1 MQGRLPFR
9 KTKETYKTMESK
21 SILILLVVILL
32 SSSCKSK
39 KLIETTKVD
48 SVITTVQ
55 KVELAT
61 DSSDIET
68 TEEIAYV
75 FDTLVNHQVTPLEA
89 IRGDY
94 KYKLK
99 AIHIKR
105 HIKERKRLQ
114 SLKID
119 KKENKAIKVD
129 KTTIQEEK
137 PKGNN
142 TLLYLLGIGIVVYLI
157 LKKL

>member
-1 MQGRLPFR
+1 
-9 KTKETYKTMESK
+9 
-21 SILILLVVILL
+21 LVVILL

-39 KLIETTKVD
+39 KLVETTKVD
-48 SVITTVQ
+48 SVITVVQ

-137 PKGNN
+137 PKVNN
-142 TLLYLLGIGIVVYLI
+142 TLLYLLGIGVVVYLI

>member
-1 MQGRLPFR
+1 
-9 KTKETYKTMESK
+9 MESK
-21 SILILLVVILL
+21 SVIILLVVILL

-39 KLIETTKVD
+39 KLVETTKVD
-48 SVITTVQ
+48 SVVTIVQ

-68 TEEIAYV
+68 TEEIAYI

-94 KYKLK
+94 KHKLK

-129 KTTIQEEK
+129 KTTIQEDK
-137 PKGNN
+137 PKNN
-142 TLLYLLGIGIVVYLI
+142 TTLFLILGIAIAVYLI
-157 LKKL
+157 LKKI

>member
-1 MQGRLPFR
+1 MVAKRIIFV
-9 KTKETYKTMESK
+9 
-21 SILILLVVILL
+21 LVVILL

-39 KLIETTKVD
+39 KLVETTKVD
-48 SVITTVQ
+48 SVITVVQ

-119 KKENKAIKVD
+119 KKENKAIKVQ
-129 KTTIQEEK
+129 KVSTIEEK
-137 PKGNN
+137 PKNN
-142 TLLYLLGIGIVVYLI
+142 TTLFLILGIAIAVYLI

>member
-1 MQGRLPFR
+1 M
-9 KTKETYKTMESK
+9 
-21 SILILLVVILL
+21 VVILL
-32 SSSCKSK
+32 LSSCKSK
-39 KLIETTKVD
+39 KLVETTKVD
-48 SVITTVQ
+48 SVITVVQ

-114 SLKID
+114 SLKIA
-119 KKENKAIKVD
+119 KAENKAIKVD
-129 KTTIQEEK
+129 KTVVQEEK

-142 TLLYLLGIGIVVYLI
+142 TLLLILGIGVVVYLI

>member
-1 MQGRLPFR
+1 M
-9 KTKETYKTMESK
+9 
-21 SILILLVVILL
+21 VVILL

-39 KLIETTKVD
+39 KLVETTKVD
-48 SVITTVQ
+48 SVITIVQ

-68 TEEIAYV
+68 TEEIAYI

-89 IRGDY
+89 IRGNY
-94 KYKLK
+94 KHKLK

-129 KTTIQEEK
+129 KTIIQEEK
-137 PKGNN
+137 PKNN
-142 TLLYLLGIGIVVYLI
+142 TTLFLILGIAIAVYLI

>member
-1 MQGRLPFR
+1 M
-9 KTKETYKTMESK
+9 
-21 SILILLVVILL
+21 VVILL
-32 SSSCKSK
+32 LSSCKSK
-39 KLIETTKVD
+39 KLVETTKVD
-48 SVITTVQ
+48 SVITIVQ

-68 TEEIAYV
+68 TEEIAYI

-114 SLKID
+114 SLKIA
-119 KKENKAIKVD
+119 KSENKAIKVD

-137 PKGNN
+137 PKNN
-142 TLLYLLGIGIVVYLI
+142 TTLFLILGIAIAVYLI

>member
-1 MQGRLPFR
+1 
-9 KTKETYKTMESK
+9 MESK
-21 SILILLVVILL
+21 SVIILLVVILL

-39 KLIETTKVD
+39 KLVETTKVD
-48 SVITTVQ
+48 SVITIVQ

-68 TEEIAYV
+68 TEEIAYI

-94 KYKLK
+94 KHKLK

-142 TLLYLLGIGIVVYLI
+142 TLLLILGIGVVVYLI

>member
-1 MQGRLPFR
+1 MVAKRIIFV
-9 KTKETYKTMESK
+9 
-21 SILILLVVILL
+21 LVVILL
-32 SSSCKSK
+32 LSSCKSK
-39 KLIETTKVD
+39 KTIETTKVD
-48 SVITTVQ
+48 SVITIVN

-68 TEEIAYV
+68 TEQISYI

-99 AIHIKR
+99 AIHINR

-114 SLKID
+114 RLKIA
-119 KKENKAIKVD
+119 KSENKAIKVD

-142 TLLYLLGIGIVVYLI
+142 TLLYLLGIGIVIYLI

>member
-1 MQGRLPFR
+1 MVAKRI
-9 KTKETYKTMESK
+9 
-21 SILILLVVILL
+21 ILGLVVILL
-32 SSSCKSK
+32 LSSCKSRK
-39 KLIETTKVD
+39 TIETTKID

>member
-1 MQGRLPFR
+1 M
-9 KTKETYKTMESK
+9 
-21 SILILLVVILL
+21 VVILL

-39 KLIETTKVD
+39 KLVETTKVD
-48 SVITTVQ
+48 SVITVVQ

-68 TEEIAYV
+68 TEEIAYI

-119 KKENKAIKVD
+119 KKKNKAIKVD

-142 TLLYLLGIGIVVYLI
+142 TLLYLLGIGVVVYLI

>member
-21 SILILLVVILL
+21 SIIVLMVVILL

-48 SVITTVQ
+48 SVITITQ

-68 TEEIAYV
+68 TEEIAYI

-94 KYKLK
+94 KHKLK

-142 TLLYLLGIGIVVYLI
+142 TLLYLLGIGVVVYLI

>member
-1 MQGRLPFR
+1 
-9 KTKETYKTMESK
+9 MESK
-21 SILILLVVILL
+21 SVIILLVVILL

-39 KLIETTKVD
+39 KLVETTKVD
-48 SVITTVQ
+48 SVITVVQ

-105 HIKERKRLQ
+105 HIKEKKRLR

-142 TLLYLLGIGIVVYLI
+142 TLLLILGIGVVVYLI

>member
-1 MQGRLPFR
+1 
-9 KTKETYKTMESK
+9 
-21 SILILLVVILL
+21 LVVILL

-39 KLIETTKVD
+39 KLVETTKVD
-48 SVITTVQ
+48 SVVTIVQ

-68 TEEIAYV
+68 TEEIAYI

-94 KYKLK
+94 KHKLK

-137 PKGNN
+137 PKNN
-142 TLLYLLGIGIVVYLI
+142 TTLFLILGIAIAVYLI

>member
-1 MQGRLPFR
+1 MVA
-9 KTKETYKTMESK
+9 KKI
-21 SILILLVVILL
+21 ILGLVVILL
-32 SSSCKSK
+32 LSSCKSK
-39 KLIETTKVD
+39 KLVETTKVD
-48 SVITTVQ
+48 SVITVVQ

-105 HIKERKRLQ
+105 HIKEKKRLQ
-114 SLKID
+114 SLKIA
-119 KKENKAIKVD
+119 KVENKTIKVD
-129 KTTIQEEK
+129 KTVVQEEK

>member
-1 MQGRLPFR
+1 M
-9 KTKETYKTMESK
+9 
-21 SILILLVVILL
+21 VVILL

-39 KLIETTKVD
+39 KLVETTKVD
-48 SVITTVQ
+48 SVVTIVQ

-68 TEEIAYV
+68 TEEIAYI

-94 KYKLK
+94 KHKLK

-142 TLLYLLGIGIVVYLI
+142 TLFLILGIGVVVYLI

>member
-1 MQGRLPFR
+1 M
-9 KTKETYKTMESK
+9 
-21 SILILLVVILL
+21 VVILL

-39 KLIETTKVD
+39 KLVETTKVD
-48 SVITTVQ
+48 SVVTIVQ

-68 TEEIAYV
+68 TEEIAYI

-94 KYKLK
+94 KHKLK

-142 TLLYLLGIGIVVYLI
+142 TLLYLLGIGVVVYLI

>member
-1 MQGRLPFR
+1 M
-9 KTKETYKTMESK
+9 
-21 SILILLVVILL
+21 VVILL

-39 KLIETTKVD
+39 KLVETTKVD
-48 SVITTVQ
+48 SVVTIVQ

-68 TEEIAYV
+68 TEEIAYI

-94 KYKLK
+94 KHKLK

-142 TLLYLLGIGIVVYLI
+142 TLLLILGIGIVVYLI

>member
-1 MQGRLPFR
+1 M
-9 KTKETYKTMESK
+9 
-21 SILILLVVILL
+21 VVILL

-39 KLIETTKVD
+39 KLVETTKVD
-48 SVITTVQ
+48 SVITLVQ

-68 TEEIAYV
+68 TEEIAYI

-94 KYKLK
+94 KHKLK

-142 TLLYLLGIGIVVYLI
+142 TLLIILGIGIVVYLI

>member
-1 MQGRLPFR
+1 
-9 KTKETYKTMESK
+9 
-21 SILILLVVILL
+21 LVVILL

-39 KLIETTKVD
+39 KLVETTKVD
-48 SVITTVQ
+48 SVITIVQ

-68 TEEIAYV
+68 TEEIAYI

-94 KYKLK
+94 KHKLK

-137 PKGNN
+137 PKVNN
-142 TLLYLLGIGIVVYLI
+142 TLLLILGIGVVVYLI

>member
-1 MQGRLPFR
+1 M
-9 KTKETYKTMESK
+9 
-21 SILILLVVILL
+21 VVILL

-39 KLIETTKVD
+39 KLVETTKVD
-48 SVITTVQ
+48 SVITIVQ

-68 TEEIAYV
+68 TEEIAYI

-94 KYKLK
+94 KHKLK

-129 KTTIQEEK
+129 KTVIQEEK
-137 PKGNN
+137 PKNN
-142 TLLYLLGIGIVVYLI
+142 TTLFLILGIAIAVYLI

>member
-1 MQGRLPFR
+1 MVAKRIIFV
-9 KTKETYKTMESK
+9 
-21 SILILLVVILL
+21 LVVIILL
-32 SSSCKSK
+32 SSCKSR
-39 KLIETTKVD
+39 KLVENTKID
-48 SVITTVQ
+48 SVITVVQ

-142 TLLYLLGIGIVVYLI
+142 TLLLILGIGVVVYLI

>member
-1 MQGRLPFR
+1 M
-9 KTKETYKTMESK
+9 
-21 SILILLVVILL
+21 VVILL

-39 KLIETTKVD
+39 KLVETTKVD
-48 SVITTVQ
+48 SVITIVQ

-68 TEEIAYV
+68 TEEIAYI

-94 KYKLK
+94 KHKLK

-137 PKGNN
+137 PKNN
-142 TLLYLLGIGIVVYLI
+142 TTLFLILGIAIAVYLI

>member
-1 MQGRLPFR
+1 MVAKRI
-9 KTKETYKTMESK
+9 
-21 SILILLVVILL
+21 ILGLVVIILL
-32 SSSCKSK
+32 SSCKSK
-39 KLIETTKVD
+39 KFVETTKVD
-48 SVITTVQ
+48 SVITIVQ

-119 KKENKAIKVD
+119 KKENKAIKID
-129 KTTIQEEK
+129 KTVVQEEK
-137 PKGNN
+137 PKNN
-142 TLLYLLGIGIVVYLI
+142 TTLFLILGIAIAVYLI

>member
-1 MQGRLPFR
+1 MDAN
-9 KTKETYKTMESK
+9 KIIYV
-21 SILILLVVILL
+21 LVVILL
-32 SSSCKSK
+32 LSSCKSK
-39 KLIETTKVD
+39 KLVETTKVD
-48 SVITTVQ
+48 SVVTIVQ

-94 KYKLK
+94 KHKLK

-142 TLLYLLGIGIVVYLI
+142 TLLYLLGIGVIVYLI

>member
-1 MQGRLPFR
+1 
-9 KTKETYKTMESK
+9 MESK
-21 SILILLVVILL
+21 SVIVLLVVILL

-39 KLIETTKVD
+39 KLVETTKVD

-105 HIKERKRLQ
+105 HIKEKKRLQ

-142 TLLYLLGIGIVVYLI
+142 TLLLILGIGIVVYLI

>member
-1 MQGRLPFR
+1 
-9 KTKETYKTMESK
+9 MESK
-21 SILILLVVILL
+21 SVIILLVVILL

-39 KLIETTKVD
+39 KLVETTKVD
-48 SVITTVQ
+48 SVITIVQ

-68 TEEIAYV
+68 TEEIAYI

-94 KYKLK
+94 KHKLK

-142 TLLYLLGIGIVVYLI
+142 TLLIILGIGVVVYLI

>member
-1 MQGRLPFR
+1 MVAKRII
-9 KTKETYKTMESK
+9 YV
-21 SILILLVVILL
+21 LVVILL
-32 SSSCKSK
+32 LSSCKSK
-39 KLIETTKVD
+39 KLVETTKVD
-48 SVITTVQ
+48 SVITVVQ

-114 SLKID
+114 SLKIA
-119 KKENKAIKVD
+119 KSENKAIKVQ
-129 KTTIQEEK
+129 KVSTLEEK
-137 PKGNN
+137 PKNN
-142 TLLYLLGIGIVVYLI
+142 TTLFLILGIAIAVYLI

>member
-1 MQGRLPFR
+1 
-9 KTKETYKTMESK
+9 MESK
-21 SILILLVVILL
+21 SVIVLMVVILL

-39 KLIETTKVD
+39 KLVETTKVD
-48 SVITTVQ
+48 SVITIVQ

-105 HIKERKRLQ
+105 HIKEKKRLQ

-142 TLLYLLGIGIVVYLI
+142 TLLYLLGIGVVVYLI

>member
-1 MQGRLPFR
+1 MVAKRIIFV
-9 KTKETYKTMESK
+9 
-21 SILILLVVILL
+21 LVVILL
-32 SSSCKSK
+32 LSSCKSK
-39 KLIETTKVD
+39 KTIETTKVD
-48 SVITTVQ
+48 SVITIVN

-68 TEEIAYV
+68 TEQISYI

-99 AIHIKR
+99 AIHINR
-105 HIKERKRLQ
+105 HVKERKRLQ
-114 SLKID
+114 TLKIA
-119 KKENKAIKVD
+119 KSENKAIKIN
-129 KTTIQEEK
+129 KTAIQEEK

-142 TLLYLLGIGIVVYLI
+142 TLLIILGIGIVVYLI

>member
-1 MQGRLPFR
+1 
-9 KTKETYKTMESK
+9 
-21 SILILLVVILL
+21 LVVILL

-39 KLIETTKVD
+39 KLVETTKVD
-48 SVITTVQ
+48 SVITIVQ

-68 TEEIAYV
+68 TEEIAYI

-137 PKGNN
+137 PKVNN
-142 TLLYLLGIGIVVYLI
+142 TLLYLLGIGVVVYLI

>member
-1 MQGRLPFR
+1 MVA
-9 KTKETYKTMESK
+9 KKI
-21 SILILLVVILL
+21 ILGLVVILL
-32 SSSCKSK
+32 LSSCKSK
-39 KLIETTKVD
+39 KLVETTKVD
-48 SVITTVQ
+48 SVITVVQ

-142 TLLYLLGIGIVVYLI
+142 TLLYLLGIGVVFYLI

>member
-1 MQGRLPFR
+1 M
-9 KTKETYKTMESK
+9 
-21 SILILLVVILL
+21 VVIIL

-39 KLIETTKVD
+39 KLVETTKVD
-48 SVITTVQ
+48 SVITLVQ

-68 TEEIAYV
+68 TEEIAYI

-94 KYKLK
+94 KHKLK

-129 KTTIQEEK
+129 KTVIQEEK
-137 PKGNN
+137 PKNN
-142 TLLYLLGIGIVVYLI
+142 TTLFLILGIAIAVYLI

>member
-1 MQGRLPFR
+1 
-9 KTKETYKTMESK
+9 MESK
-21 SILILLVVILL
+21 RIIFVLVVILL
-32 SSSCKSK
+32 LSSCKSK
-39 KLIETTKVD
+39 KLVETTKVD
-48 SVITTVQ
+48 SVITVVQ

-75 FDTLVNHQVTPLEA
+75 FDTLINHQVTPLEA

-137 PKGNN
+137 PKNN
-142 TLLYLLGIGIVVYLI
+142 TTLFLILGIAIAVYLI

>member
-1 MQGRLPFR
+1 
-9 KTKETYKTMESK
+9 MESK
-21 SILILLVVILL
+21 SIIVLMVVILL

-39 KLIETTKVD
+39 KLVETTKVD
-48 SVITTVQ
+48 SVITLVQ

-68 TEEIAYV
+68 IEEVSYI

-89 IRGDY
+89 IKGDY

-119 KKENKAIKVD
+119 KSEKKAIKID
-129 KTTIQEEK
+129 KKAILEEK

-142 TLLYLLGIGIVVYLI
+142 TLLIILGIGIVVYLI

>member
-1 MQGRLPFR
+1 MVAKRI
-9 KTKETYKTMESK
+9 
-21 SILILLVVILL
+21 ILGLVVIILL
-32 SSSCKSK
+32 SSCKSK
-39 KLIETTKVD
+39 KLVETTKVD
-48 SVITTVQ
+48 SVITVVQ

-105 HIKERKRLQ
+105 HIKEKKRLQ

-142 TLLYLLGIGIVVYLI
+142 TLLYILGIGIVVYLI

>member
-1 MQGRLPFR
+1 M
-9 KTKETYKTMESK
+9 
-21 SILILLVVILL
+21 VVILL

-39 KLIETTKVD
+39 KLVETTNVD
-48 SVITTVQ
+48 SVITIVQ

-68 TEEIAYV
+68 TEEIAYI

-94 KYKLK
+94 KHKLK

-137 PKGNN
+137 PKNN
-142 TLLYLLGIGIVVYLI
+142 TTLFLILGIAIAVYLI

>member
-1 MQGRLPFR
+1 
-9 KTKETYKTMESK
+9 MESK
-21 SILILLVVILL
+21 SIIVLMVVILL

-39 KLIETTKVD
+39 KLVETTKVD
-48 SVITTVQ
+48 SVITVVQ

-114 SLKID
+114 SLKIA
-119 KKENKAIKVD
+119 KVENKAIKID
-129 KTTIQEEK
+129 KTVIQEEK

-142 TLLYLLGIGIVVYLI
+142 TLLLILGIGVVVYLI

>member
-1 MQGRLPFR
+1 MVAKRI
-9 KTKETYKTMESK
+9 
-21 SILILLVVILL
+21 ILGLVVILL
-32 SSSCKSK
+32 LSSCKSK
-39 KLIETTKVD
+39 KLVETTKVD
-48 SVITTVQ
+48 SVITIVQ

-68 TEEIAYV
+68 TEEIAYI

-94 KYKLK
+94 KHKLK

-137 PKGNN
+137 PKGND
-142 TLLYLLGIGIVVYLI
+142 TLLYLLGIGVVVYLI

>member
-1 MQGRLPFR
+1 
-9 KTKETYKTMESK
+9 MESK
-21 SILILLVVILL
+21 SVIILLVVILL

-39 KLIETTKVD
+39 KLVETTKVD
-48 SVITTVQ
+48 SVITIVQ

-68 TEEIAYV
+68 TEEIAYI

-94 KYKLK
+94 KHKLK

-105 HIKERKRLQ
+105 HIKERKRLK

-142 TLLYLLGIGIVVYLI
+142 TLLLILGIGVVVYLI

>member
-1 MQGRLPFR
+1 M
-9 KTKETYKTMESK
+9 
-21 SILILLVVILL
+21 VVILL
-32 SSSCKSK
+32 LSSCKSK

-48 SVITTVQ
+48 SVITLVQ